1 MSTTH
6 YEKPR
11 IAVIL
16 SVCCSE
22 DNEFCEH
29 KAVHR
34 TYIEEQSE
42 MVDGWRTHGRK
53 AERILG

>member
-42 MVDGWRTHGRK
+42 MVDG
-53 AERILG
+53 